1 METKEL
7 DNEYVA
13 HSYGRF
19 NTALS
24 KGKGSTVYDESGK
37 EYIDF
42 GSGIGVTAF
51 GLCDN
56 EWKAAVEM
64 QLDKMQH
71 VSNLYYTEPCAK
83 LAKMLCDKT
92 DMKKVFFVFLLIFS
106 LLIIGGK
113 EYKCESKEDSFS
125 KIEGYVINN
134 YDFVQNGI
142 KLEYTVDEKL
152 CKEYLRIKQFFEEN
166 NFLVLSTENNNIT
179 AESENIDY
187 SINICEYNDLIKV
200 QVILINNDVSK
211 SEEELKKLSQKIRN
225 DNFINER
232 YFSFIKG
239 KLNTQDKNL
248 IDDLEKNLNIKVNE
262 YLDINNGC
270 VAEATFEDNQHINI
284 GQIKYDTGSYLI
296 IGTPIIFVTY

>member
-1 METKEL
+1 MYKKNSL
-7 DNEYVA
+7 DNNFR
-13 HSYGRF
+13 GRAGDY
-19 NTALS
+19 N
-24 KGKGSTVYDESGK
+24 
-37 EYIDF
+37 
-42 GSGIGVTAF
+42 
-51 GLCDN
+51 
-56 EWKAAVEM
+56 
-64 QLDKMQH
+64 
-71 VSNLYYTEPCAK
+71 
-83 LAKMLCDKT
+83 
-92 DMKKVFFVFLLIFS
+92 MKKVFFVFLLIFS

-248 IDDLEKNLNIKVNE
+248 IDDLEKNLSIKINE

>member
-1 METKEL
+1 MYKKNSL
-7 DNEYVA
+7 DNNFR
-13 HSYGRF
+13 GRAGDY
-19 NTALS
+19 N
-24 KGKGSTVYDESGK
+24 
-37 EYIDF
+37 
-42 GSGIGVTAF
+42 
-51 GLCDN
+51 
-56 EWKAAVEM
+56 
-64 QLDKMQH
+64 
-71 VSNLYYTEPCAK
+71 
-83 LAKMLCDKT
+83 
-92 DMKKVFFVFLLIFS
+92 MKKVFFVFLLIFS

-152 CKEYLRIKQFFEEN
+152 CKEYLRIKQFFKEN

>member
-1 METKEL
+1 MYKKNSL
-7 DNEYVA
+7 DNNFR
-13 HSYGRF
+13 GRAGDY
-19 NTALS
+19 N
-24 KGKGSTVYDESGK
+24 
-37 EYIDF
+37 
-42 GSGIGVTAF
+42 
-51 GLCDN
+51 
-56 EWKAAVEM
+56 
-64 QLDKMQH
+64 
-71 VSNLYYTEPCAK
+71 
-83 LAKMLCDKT
+83 
-92 DMKKVFFVFLLIFS
+92 MKKVFFVFLLIFS

-211 SEEELKKLSQKIRN
+211 SEDELKKLSQKIRN